1 MRKQAVINIMR
12 ILDERSSKAT
22 DEHDI
27 YRNIQADYKQYCE
40 RKRIPTIEPDYN
52 ALEGSLANET
62 CKEVRNSQLPVHEK
76 AYKELQIAT
85 EAFRTKRAQQEAQ
98 QRPAAGQPQRNLQQ
112 PKQANQPQK

>member
-1 MRKQAVINIMR
+1 M
-12 ILDERSSKAT
+12 ET

-27 YRNIQADYKQYCE
+27 YRNIQADYKHYCE

-85 EAFRTKRAQQEAQ
+85 EAFRTKRAQREAQ

-112 PKQANQPQK
+112 QNNNNQNRNQPKQAK